1 MADVK
6 SLTQRVKRI
15 IVQALQLDIA
25 PNEID
30 EDELLFGVGLGAE
43 SVAALEVVFALE
55 EEFGI
60 EVDDEELQ
68 IELFDSVR
76 AITAYV
82 ALKVEGLS
90 VQEMPVDS
98 RVGAGV

>member
-6 SLTQRVKRI
+6 GLTQRVKRI

-25 PNEID
+25 PDAID
-30 EDELLFGVGLGAE
+30 EDELLFGAGLGAE

-82 ALKVEGLS
+82 ALKLEGRS